1 MFLIHSK
8 HQAAAVALTALL
20 LGTTSVV
27 CAQSAPTLAASAA
40 PAPAAAE
47 ATLVRSP
54 AGLRITLQEVQV
66 ELQRAPEATRQAML
80 SRPESV
86 RMIASNLLARAT
98 LAAEAESLQLDRAPA
113 LAALLLQAR
122 NKLLSDAR
130 LQHLE
135 AQNTTTSAVL
145 ERNVAE
151 LYASNPSRFDQ
162 AAQTRAR
169 HILLEK
175 ASPEALANVQAL
187 LAKLRAGEPFEALA
201 QANSL
206 DTGSAAMGG
215 DLGFFAAGRMVK
227 EFEDGLATL
236 TKPGEIS
243 EPVLSQFGYHLIRL
257 EERRDKRRQPL
268 SEVRE
273 QLAQEVQATIRT
285 EARNQKVQKML
296 ATFTFDQAAIDAL
309 AKPAT
314 P

>member
-1 MFLIHSK
+1 MLSIPVFTHP
-8 HQAAAVALTALL
+8 VALLTLALSCTL
-20 LGTTSVV
+20 PLTS
-27 CAQSAPTLAASAA
+27 AQASETISVSAPALTTL
-40 PAPAAAE
+40 PV
-47 ATLVRSP
+47 LVSSP
-54 AGLRITLQEVQV
+54 AGIRITLQDVQA

-80 SRPESV
+80 ARPESV
-86 RMIASNLLARAT
+86 RLIASNLLVRAT

-130 LQHLE
+130 LQHFE
-135 AQNTTTSAVL
+135 AQNTLSDSAQ

-162 AAQTRAR
+162 PAQTRAR
-169 HILLEK
+169 HILLER
-175 ASPEALANVQAL
+175 ASPEAPANAQAL

-206 DTGSAAMGG
+206 DPGSAAKGG
-215 DLGFFAAGRMVK
+215 DLGFFGAGRMVK

-236 TKPGEIS
+236 TKPGELS
-243 EPVLSQFGYHLIRL
+243 EPVLTQYGYHLIRL

-273 QLAQEVQATIRT
+273 QLTQEVYATIRS
-285 EARNQKVQKML
+285 ESRNQKVQKMIS
-296 ATFTFDQAAIDAL
+296 TFTFDQAAIDAL
-309 AKPAT
+309 AKTAT